1 VSSQLYEFAVM
12 DSKGRIFIPARVRSV
27 LNIREGMK
35 FMVIADLEKHEVRLV
50 PLADEKS
57 EVIKLTVLMSD
68 VVGALSKVVNTLAAA
83 GVDLLI
89 TQSRTIK
96 RGELAEWVA
105 IADFSKSSV
114 GVEGVVEKLSSL
126 DVVRKVEWER
136 LEFAAYR
143 AQARGS

>member
-1 VSSQLYEFAVM
+1 MGAQLYEFAVM
-12 DSKGRIFIPARVRSV
+12 DSKGRIFIPARVRAA
-27 LNIREGMK
+27 LGIREGMK
-35 FMVIADLEKHEVRLV
+35 FMVIADLERHEIKLV

-57 EVIKLTVLMSD
+57 EIVKLTVLMSD
-68 VVGALSKVVNTLAAA
+68 VVGALSKTVSTLAAA

-89 TQSRTIK
+89 TQSRTIR

-105 IADFSKSSV
+105 IADFSKSSLS
-114 GVEGVVEKLSSL
+114 VENVVEKLSTL

-143 AQARGS
+143 AQA